1 MACIFR
7 MASSAIGFSF
17 SNLFQSSVPTM
28 HFKLRPMYVAEFFNK
43 MGAAILCATDKWAM
57 ALAREREGSRKLSC
71 CVVVVV
77 EAAASYCESS
87 S

>member
-1 MACIFR
+1 MIRSNGYVHLACIFR

-17 SNLFQSSVPTM
+17 NNLFQSSVPTM

-57 ALAREREGSRKLSC
+57 ALARERGKQKF
-71 CVVVVV
+71 
-77 EAAASYCESS
+77 
-87 S
+87 